1 MSATAGWYPDPG
13 GGQGLYRY
21 WDGRAWSAAT
31 TTDPAS
37 APPPQGLVNPGSA
50 TGTAGSVAHA
60 NYGQGSYGSGSYGSS
75 AYGQG
80 GASGQNASGQ
90 SGYGQNTYGQGAY
103 GQAQGGSPLGSGGA
117 GRSPYGAA
125 GAPGQPGRPPYAQ
138 DPASYQRRRSG
149 VAWWVGAGALLLVLV
164 VVAVFA
170 IRAATNGGGVS
181 GGGGASGQDTSSAC
195 PPDRSDSP
203 PATPPP
209 ADGRVHGGPV
219 SYPQLGSP
227 WEAPQGESRVPF
239 GVNVLS
245 QDVPVQ
251 ANYDG
256 KGGGWVASV
265 LVGELQAG
273 DGFFTP
279 QQGSQIVVKCIL
291 GKFYG
296 KNQVGSDVVTDK
308 ATTIDGHDAWL
319 VESKLT
325 FDIPGLQTKGERLIV
340 AIVQASPERS
350 GLFYAS
356 IPDTT
361 PELLQPA
368 RDALSQLTVDG

>member
-21 WDGRAWSAAT
+21 WNGQAWSAAT
-31 TTDPAS
+31 TVDPAS
-37 APPPQGLVNPGSA
+37 APPPQGIVNPGSA
-50 TGTAGSVAHA
+50 AGTAGATAHS
-60 NYGQGSYGSGSYGSS
+60 NYGQGSYGQSSYGQSPYGQSSYGQSSYGQGSS
-75 AYGQG
+75 AFGTST
-80 GASGQNASGQ
+80 A
-90 SGYGQNTYGQGAY
+90 
-103 GQAQGGSPLGSGGA
+103 GGA
-117 GRSPYGAA
+117 GRNPYGQAV
-125 GAPGQPGRPPYAQ
+125 GTGQAPYAQ
-138 DPASYQRRRSG
+138 YQKKRSG
-149 VAWWVGAGALLLVLV
+149 ILWWVGAGALLLVLV

-170 IRAATNGGGVS
+170 IRAATGGGVA
-181 GGGGASGQDTSSAC
+181 GGGGASGQDSSSAC

-203 PATPPP
+203 AGTAPP

-227 WEAPQGESRVPF
+227 WSAPKGEDRVPF

-245 QDVPVQ
+245 QEVPVQ

-296 KNQVGSDVVTDK
+296 KNQVNSDVVVDK
-308 ATTIDGHDAWL
+308 ATTIDGHDAWV

-340 AIVQASPERS
+340 AIVQAGTDRS

-368 RDALSQLTVDG
+368 RDSLAGLKVDG